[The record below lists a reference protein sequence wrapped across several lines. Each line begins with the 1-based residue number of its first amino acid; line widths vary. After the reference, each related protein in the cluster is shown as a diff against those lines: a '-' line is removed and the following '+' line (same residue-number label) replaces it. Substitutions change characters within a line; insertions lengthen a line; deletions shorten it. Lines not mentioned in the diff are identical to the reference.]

1 MEEQEVEQICKQPE
15 PAPDTQE
22 LQQQKPEGEKQEV
35 MEPQVQVVSEKVVQP
50 ESERPEQAKAE
61 VQEQAEPEAEKEVQ
75 VQAEEPSVKAEAVPV
90 QAEEP
95 SVKVE
100 AVPVQPEEPSVKVEV
115 APVQA
120 EEPSVKVEAGPVEP
134 EEPSVKVE
142 AVPVQAEEPSVK
154 VEAVPVQA
162 EEPSVQTKEPEK
174 VAEPEPEKPQQ
185 QQEPEPKKPVQS
197 EQLLE
202 QKAEPLE
209 QAASGEKPEQQP
221 ESEKASEP
229 EKSSEAVAEQQPEGE
244 VKKAEPEAVKEEEQK
259 DQAPEATPAPSIA
272 PGSLSFAFLEE
283 EHTKM
288 ALLTSHTLFILRGL
302 PGSGKSRLAAAISDF
317 YKDVCTVI
325 SADDHNVK
333 PEKLSASADGLK
345 ALDKAVVEC
354 CSPGKA
360 VIVIDDTNHTHS
372 RLARLEELAEEHQYL
387 VLILEPRTE
396 WCRDVE
402 QLAKKTKRGLD
413 KSQIQALK
421 GPLEETSLPFYF
433 GWFLSPT
440 FKDKLKGMAE
450 DLLKTLGTLD
460 AFKKHL
466 ADFTGEAEK
475 EVNLE
480 QYFQQTGPLH
490 CTTKF
495 CDFGKAEGA
504 KEYAE
509 KPSVKEWYGRMTE
522 LTLSALF
529 ITPRTLGARVALTQE
544 QLELWPADAKA
555 ESEPDLPAGSRAH
568 VTLGCA
574 EGVEPVQT
582 GLDLLEIIQLQ
593 QQGQEGEKVQDL
605 ELGPLA
611 YYGKGIWVLSLSEPS
626 LVPALFSS
634 YYGPKKGEELKKKK
648 PKCTIL

>member
-1 MEEQEVEQICKQPE
+1 MEEQEVEQICKQPD
-15 PAPDTQE
+15 PVPDTQE
-22 LQQQKPEGEKQEV
+22 LQQQKPEVEKQED
-35 MEPQVQVVSEKVVQP
+35 MEPQVQVVSEKVAQP
-50 ESERPEQAKAE
+50 ESERPEQAEAE
-61 VQEQAEPEAEKEVQ
+61 VQEQADPEPEKEVQ
-75 VQAEEPSVKAEAVPV
+75 VQAEEPSVK
-90 QAEEP
+90 
-95 SVKVE
+95 VE
-100 AVPVQPEEPSVKVEV
+100 A

-120 EEPSVKVEAGPVEP
+120 EEPSVKVDVAPVKA
-134 EEPSVKVE
+134 EEPPVKAEEPPVKAEEPPAQAE
-142 AVPVQAEEPSVK
+142 AVPA
-154 VEAVPVQA
+154 QA
-162 EEPSVQTKEPEK
+162 EEPSVQAKEPEK
-174 VAEPEPEKPQQ
+174 VAEPEPEKL
-185 QQEPEPKKPVQS
+185 EPEKPVQS

-202 QKAEPLE
+202 QKAEPSE
-209 QAASGEKPEQQP
+209 QAAPGEKPEQQP
-221 ESEKASEP
+221 ESEKPSEP

-259 DQAPEATPAPSIA
+259 DQVPEATPAPSVA
-272 PGSLSFAFLEE
+272 PGSLSFAFLEQ
-283 EHTKM
+283 EHTKT

-302 PGSGKSRLAAAISDF
+302 PGSGKSQLAAAISDL

-333 PEKLSASADGLK
+333 PEKLSASAEGLK

-354 CSPGKA
+354 CSSGKA
-360 VIVIDDTNHTHS
+360 VVVIDDTNHTHS
-372 RLARLEELAEEHQYL
+372 RLARLEELAEEHQYFA
-387 VLILEPRTE
+387 LILEPRTE

-421 GPLEETSLPFYF
+421 GPLEETSLPLFF

-480 QYFQQTGPLH
+480 QYFHQTGPLH

-529 ITPRTLGARVALTQE
+529 ITPRTLGARVTLSQE
-544 QLELWPADAKA
+544 QLELWPDDTKA
-555 ESEPDLPAGSRAH
+555 ESTPDLPAGSRAH

-634 YYGPKKGEELKKKK
+634 YYGPKKGEEPKKKK